1 MSKLVNVND
10 DDLEVYM
17 DYLYSLRR
25 SGVTNMF
32 GATPYLQ
39 QEFDLDRKTAKT
51 VLLYWIENFDEEK
64 S

>member
-39 QEFDLDRKTAKT
+39 NEFDLNKQTAKK
-51 VLLYWIENFDEEK
+51 VLVYWMENFDEEK
-64 S
+64 A

>member
-32 GATPYLQ
+32 GVTPYLQ

>member
-32 GATPYLQ
+32 GAIPYLQ

>member
-25 SGVTNMF
+25 SRVTNMF